1 MEARNPPS
9 SPLRASDLLRHRR
22 ATEQFQ
28 DGHHVR
34 LRSRETGA
42 YLHADEDGRRVSLHH
57 RRASMNAAWAVHIY
71 QGYGDSQYVLL
82 HSAAYGRYLAATNAP
97 APRGHSGR
105 RVEQCDYEP
114 WEEEYI
120 RWQAVRVGSGD
131 DVLLRNVAGR
141 LRANGR
147 YLSVD
152 DFNSIGTM
160 MHWVVEHIPARND
173 APRLAAPTGQFLP
186 NLRHARFLI
195 LPELGSWGF
204 NWGFVFPVKEFRAVP
219 CFVFDGSLELQLRL
233 PRSLAF
239 VLPWR
244 VIQYEQEGAEESN
257 ASFAW
262 ESLVFRGRSAYH
274 LRKELASRLGVAMD
288 VSNLVMCVRAGMHGR
303 LTPLVVDLPHSRETL
318 DIIVVMPGTPDV
330 NLRTSVNSY
339 AIALVCNG
347 CVLILAATLAL
358 PGAFLL
364 DVTAVV

>member
-1 MEARNPPS
+1 MEPRNPPS
-9 SPLRASDLLRHRR
+9 SPPRASDLLRHRR
-22 ATEQFQ
+22 ASEQFQ

-71 QGYGDSQYVLL
+71 QGDGDSQYVLL

-173 APRLAAPTGQFLP
+173 APRLAAPTG
-186 NLRHARFLI
+186 
-195 LPELGSWGF
+195 
-204 NWGFVFPVKEFRAVP
+204 
-219 CFVFDGSLELQLRL
+219 LRL

-288 VSNLVMCVRAGMHGR
+288 VSNLIMCVRAGMHGR

-318 DIIVVMPGTPDV
+318 DIIVVMPGTPAHAELRYPDV
-330 NLRTSVNSY
+330 N
-339 AIALVCNG
+339 AE
-347 CVLILAATLAL
+347 
-358 PGAFLL
+358 
-364 DVTAVV
+364 